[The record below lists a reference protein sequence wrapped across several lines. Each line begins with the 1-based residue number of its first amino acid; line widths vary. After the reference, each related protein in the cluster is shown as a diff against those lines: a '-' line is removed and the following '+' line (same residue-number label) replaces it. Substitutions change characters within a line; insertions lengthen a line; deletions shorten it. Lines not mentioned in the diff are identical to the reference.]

1 MIQVQPFCTAAAPEQ
16 HLLLSVATSV
26 TVVYMLAGDLHMIC
40 VGLSPMSFAPPG
52 TAMVGCLTIMMDVK
66 DSSVVRA
73 AKGGVPGNV
82 TAYDSNQIA
91 RK

>member
-1 MIQVQPFCTAAAPEQ
+1 
-16 HLLLSVATSV
+16 
-26 TVVYMLAGDLHMIC
+26 
-40 VGLSPMSFAPPG
+40 
-52 TAMVGCLTIMMDVK
+52 MVGCLTIMMDVK

-91 RK
+91 RKQRRVRQIPVDPTTVSYTHLTLPTKA